1 MKHIV
6 WGLGLGLVGIAALAL
21 GVEDP
26 PIDADSP
33 QLAKLAAETAQLR
46 ARLGHV
52 EQQLR
57 QQQQQHEQIEAM
69 LRQTVEATAS
79 RLESLLGESK
89 AAAPMGSAGMSAE
102 ARVGTDAAPAAAKT
116 AAKPELVLGAPP
128 SDAGRS
134 ASGTGTAAPVATPA
148 ETPAQT
154 TAAPNAQPVAVAPV
168 APTRTEASAI
178 DRSMVP
184 PHRRPWLWLLFGSG
198 ACALAALAW
207 RWIRPQSTGIAPTR
221 STNAADPAQVVVD
234 AGTEAL
240 WATAHELGEPEGS
253 AATATSVGASA
264 APLAVAANSEQL
276 PAPRGAVPLGGAARI
291 TAVPARER
299 AADEVAEPVPLAAP
313 AAQSPL
319 SPAERTLP
327 RISSADGPTRLS
339 LVVPNAHPDA
349 RAAVELRLQ
358 IDPRVL
364 KQPPPRVR
372 LVQGRLEIDCA
383 LIPGLPP
390 GDLAHVRA
398 VLQQT
403 AVQN

>member
-1 MKHIV
+1 
-6 WGLGLGLVGIAALAL
+6 
-21 GVEDP
+21 
-26 PIDADSP
+26 
-33 QLAKLAAETAQLR
+33 
-46 ARLGHV
+46 
-52 EQQLR
+52 
-57 QQQQQHEQIEAM
+57 
-69 LRQTVEATAS
+69 
-79 RLESLLGESK
+79 
-89 AAAPMGSAGMSAE
+89 MSAE

-134 ASGTGTAAPVATPA
+134 ASGTGTAAPVGTTAATPA
-148 ETPAQT
+148 ETPAET
-154 TAAPNAQPVAVAPV
+154 TAAPTAQPVAVAPV

-221 STNAADPAQVVVD
+221 STNAADSAQVVVD

-276 PAPRGAVPLGGAARI
+276 PAPRGAAPLGGAARI

-299 AADEVAEPVPLAAP
+299 AADEVAEPVPLAVP

-327 RISSADGPTRLS
+327 RMSSADGPTRLS

-349 RAAVELRLQ
+349 CAAVELRLQ

-383 LIPGLPP
+383 LVPGLPA